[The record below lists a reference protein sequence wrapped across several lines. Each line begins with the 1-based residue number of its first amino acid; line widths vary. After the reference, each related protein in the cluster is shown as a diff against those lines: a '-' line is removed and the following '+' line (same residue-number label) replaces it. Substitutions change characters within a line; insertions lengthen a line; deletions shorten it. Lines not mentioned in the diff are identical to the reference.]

1 MDLDE
6 KKKYCS
12 LIFMQWF
19 AEEKNNRNMDYTKED
34 NEFINNSF
42 ISQVILKKFKV
53 FNIKIHL
60 PIHLL
65 MILSLCTEENPGQ
78 SQIIL
83 KRLLLDI
90 KSKKGPIP
98 ENYVIT
104 FNDFDMCFQDSFPI
118 MDIPAINESYH
129 ILWNEQKK
137 KGKIKPKESD
147 NLCDT
152 IEWWKEVT
160 F

>member
-1 MDLDE
+1 MDLKE
-6 KKKYCS
+6 KKRYCS
-12 LIFMQWF
+12 MLFIQWF
-19 AEEKNNRNMDYTKED
+19 TDEKNNPNMDYIDKD
-34 NEFINNSF
+34 KEFIEQSF
-42 ISQVILKKFKV
+42 ISDILIKKFKA
-53 FNIKIHL
+53 FDIKIHL

-104 FNDFDMCFQDSFPI
+104 SNDFAMCFQDSFPI

-137 KGKIKPKESD
+137 KGKLKPTESD

-152 IEWWKEVT
+152 AEWWKEVT